1 MCISKRIMTA
11 LTVLAVV
18 SAGIFVFSKDAQA
31 AKVVSVMFAGT
42 EADTTPQSQALH
54 EVANRLNKSGLF
66 KVKVFTAGSLSGDT
80 DDLVTQALQGA
91 AIVVP
96 SDPGRI
102 SANQKVPEFGIL
114 MAPYVLKDYKVL
126 DKLLQTQLYLKWEKD
141 FEKSGLKLVTNNWYN
156 GMRHFVTNKKID
168 KPSDLKG
175 LRIRGFGNTIGLSL
189 AKALGYA
196 QTSIPA
202 GEIFSAVQ
210 TKALD
215 GCEIQ
220 IPFTYSNRLYEVLK
234 YNNMTSHY
242 MLTSSIVT
250 GLKFFNSMTKE
261 QQDLFVKTFRDV
273 GTEFQAKV
281 AAVEQDNLKQM
292 EAKGMII
299 NNVDTAPFEKAVL
312 PYYKDMGF
320 SPEVKTELFKQLGI
334 K

>member
-1 MCISKRIMTA
+1 MSILKKTVA
-11 LTVLAVV
+11 AAAVLALAF
-18 SAGIFVFSKDAQA
+18 AGFLAAPAQA
-31 AKVVSVMFAGT
+31 AKKVDVIFAGT

-54 EVANRLNKSGLF
+54 EVAKRLRASGQF
-66 KVKVFTAGSLSGDT
+66 NVKVFTAGSLSGDT

-91 AIVVP
+91 NIVVP

-102 SANQKVPEFGIL
+102 AANQKVPEYGIL
-114 MAPYVLKDYKVL
+114 MAPYVLRDYKVL
-126 DKLLQTQLYLKWEKD
+126 DKLLTTDLYKKWEKD

-168 KPSDLKG
+168 KPADLKG
-175 LRIRGFGNTIGLSL
+175 LRIRGFGNTIGMNL

-202 GEIFSAVQ
+202 GDIFPAVQ
-210 TKALD
+210 TKSLD

-220 IPFTYSNRLYEVLK
+220 VPFTFSNRLYEVLK
-234 YNNMTSHY
+234 YNTMTSHY

-250 GLKFFNSMTKE
+250 GLKFFNSLTPE
-261 QQDLFVKTFRDV
+261 QQALFVKTFRDV
-273 GTEFQAKV
+273 GSEYQSKV
-281 AAVEQDNLKQM
+281 AQVEEQNLKAMQD
-292 EAKGMII
+292 KGMII
-299 NNVDTAPFEKAVL
+299 NKVDTAPFEKAIA

-320 SPEVKTELFKQLGI
+320 SPALKTELFKQLGI